1 MTAKKAAPKKRKQR
15 PGVNAWRPAFL
26 TALERT
32 GNVAASCHAS
42 GTSRQN
48 AYKAKRTDRAFALAW
63 EDALEIAVELLEAEA
78 RRRAMSVSDTL
89 LIFLLKAHKPGM
101 YREKMDLRFYS
112 AEATKIA
119 DEYDLDPAD
128 VLEEAQRMLK
138 DA

>member
-1 MTAKKAAPKKRKQR
+1 M
-15 PGVNAWRPAFL
+15 
-26 TALERT
+26 
-32 GNVAASCHAS
+32 
-42 GTSRQN
+42 
-48 AYKAKRTDRAFALAW
+48 
-63 EDALEIAVELLEAEA
+63 ELLEAEA

-112 AEATKIA
+112 AEAAKIA